1 MSRNALSRYRVPN
14 PPIAAHDGPGSDR
27 QTPANC
33 MCAREPRLSPAQTAI
48 VASGLGRILAG
59 PAAGAIAGY
68 ARAAQLTPMIDLVA

>member
-1 MSRNALSRYRVPN
+1 
-14 PPIAAHDGPGSDR
+14 
-27 QTPANC
+27 